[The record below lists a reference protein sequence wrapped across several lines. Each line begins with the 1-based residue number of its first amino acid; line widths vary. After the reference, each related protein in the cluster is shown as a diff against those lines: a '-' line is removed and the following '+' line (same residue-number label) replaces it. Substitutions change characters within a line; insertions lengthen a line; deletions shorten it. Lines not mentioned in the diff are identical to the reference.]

1 MFILKKIIILREKS
15 QHSLQSILLIK
26 RAVHAGTNTV
36 KHPLWNLYFHRP
48 AAKQYSESSI
58 TKDFSFLKR
67 VDWILKS
74 HHVCMIQTTNTLLLN
89 CEQNAGGGSL
99 WVQFVKAAYWWT
111 CSSGWVNHLL
121 RHAILP
127 QASLL
132 HPFSQHCGRVLST
145 SSCAL
150 TQSERRSSTEQNQKL
165 RFKSKTHIQ
174 GKWVWDPTQ
183 VIYISDSLSL
193 KKEKK
198 KSQLFFFW
206 SEIHTSPFH
215 ERSLQSWLLWGL

>member
-1 MFILKKIIILREKS
+1 MSVWFKQPTLCC
-15 QHSLQSILLIK
+15 SIANKML
-26 RAVHAGTNTV
+26 
-36 KHPLWNLYFHRP
+36 
-48 AAKQYSESSI
+48 
-58 TKDFSFLKR
+58 
-67 VDWILKS
+67 
-74 HHVCMIQTTNTLLLN
+74 
-89 CEQNAGGGSL
+89 GGSL

-150 TQSERRSSTEQNQKL
+150 TQSERRSSSEQNQKL
-165 RFKSKTHIQ
+165 CFKTKTHTQ

-198 KSQLFFFW
+198 KSQLVFFLEWDSHF
-206 SEIHTSPFH
+206 PF
-215 ERSLQSWLLWGL
+215 SWVEPSIMTFMGTVT